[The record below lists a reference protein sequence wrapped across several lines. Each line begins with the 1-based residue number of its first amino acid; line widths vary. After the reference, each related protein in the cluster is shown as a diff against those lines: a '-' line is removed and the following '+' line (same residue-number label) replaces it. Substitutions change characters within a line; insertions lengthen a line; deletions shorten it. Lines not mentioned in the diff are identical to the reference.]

1 MEFRVEGN
9 LRWEG
14 VVPDACA
21 RGKVGSGWWVGVN
34 GYYEVEKWA
43 DILRT
48 AHLYHT
54 WTGIIGL
61 EACRKPGCPSGVS
74 HFRRREMAQQ
84 SLDDAGSRPSPFF
97 RNCTPFEI
105 TSTPVES
112 QKMPKLR
119 QQACETNMHHLVLK

>member
-34 GYYEVEKWA
+34 VYYEVEKWA

-97 RNCTPFEI
+97 SKLYTVRDNLHTSGIPENAQATP
-105 TSTPVES
+105 TS
-112 QKMPKLR
+112 M
-119 QQACETNMHHLVLK
+119 